1 MIEGETPDTDREAR
15 LLFLMDPMIAPI
27 TDAAIRALN
36 VPPGSRGLDVGCGA
50 GLQAMRLAEV
60 VGSLGHVIGLDLS
73 PRMLQ
78 HAMRLAERSGLAE
91 RVSFRE
97 GNMSRLP
104 FADNT
109 FDWLWSADCAGYAPE
124 SEPLSLLRELA
135 RVVRPGGS
143 VAILFWSSQMLL
155 PGHPVLE
162 AHLNATRAGIAPF
175 GEETPPECHHLLTLG
190 RLRRAGLIDAWANT
204 FVRTLFAPLDHRIRE
219 GLVALLQMRWG
230 GAEPELPERE
240 RAAYSRLCHP
250 DSPDFILDRPDYY
263 AFFTYSLFCGQVAS

>member
-1 MIEGETPDTDREAR
+1 MIEGETPEMDQEAR
-15 LLFLMDPMIAPI
+15 LLFVMDPMIAPI

-36 VPPGSRGLDVGCGA
+36 LPPGSRGLDVGCGA
-50 GLQAMRLAEV
+50 GLQAMRLAEA
-60 VGSLGHVIGLDLS
+60 VGSSGHVTGLDLS
-73 PRMLQ
+73 PRMLE
-78 HAMRLAERSGLAE
+78 HAGRLAERSGLAK

-97 GNMSRLP
+97 GNMNRLP

-109 FDWLWSADCAGYAPE
+109 FDWLWSADCAGYAPDA
-124 SEPLSLLRELA
+124 EPLRLLKELA
-135 RVVRPGGS
+135 RVVKPSGS

-175 GEETPPECHHLLTLG
+175 GEEMLAERHHLLTLG
-190 RLRRAGLIDAWANT
+190 RLRTAGLVDAWADT
-204 FVRTLFAPLDHRIRE
+204 FVRTVFAPLDHRIRE

-240 RAAYSRLCHP
+240 RAAYRRLCHP

-263 AFFTYSLFCGQVAS
+263 AFFTYSLFCGLVAS